1 MWIKVILEKNY
12 VLNFMIEVRKIL
24 VSLQRSIIDLKM
36 SFKRIFNNDA
46 DTINLKILGNFLIEV
61 EIKQAKTL

>member
-12 VLNFMIEVRKIL
+12 VLNFIIEVRKIL

-36 SFKRIFNNDA
+36 SFKTIFNNDA
-46 DTINLKILGNFLIEV
+46 DIINLKILGNFLIDV
-61 EIKQAKTL
+61 EIRQDKTL

>member
-12 VLNFMIEVRKIL
+12 VLNFMIEVTKIL

-36 SFKRIFNNDA
+36 SFKTIFNNDA
-46 DTINLKILGNFLIEV
+46 DIINLKILGNFLIEV
-61 EIKQAKTL
+61 EIRQGKTL

>member
-24 VSLQRSIIDLKM
+24 ISVQRSIIDLKM
-36 SFKRIFNNDA
+36 SFKTIFNNDA
-46 DTINLKILGNFLIEV
+46 DIINLKILGNFLIEV
-61 EIKQAKTL
+61 EIRQGKTL

>member
-1 MWIKVILEKNY
+1 MWIKVILDKNY
-12 VLNFMIEVRKIL
+12 VLNFMIEVTKIL

-46 DTINLKILGNFLIEV
+46 DIINLKILGNFLIEV
-61 EIKQAKTL
+61 EIRQGKTL

>member
-1 MWIKVILEKNY
+1 MWIKIILEKNY

-46 DTINLKILGNFLIEV
+46 DIINLKILGNFLIEV
-61 EIKQAKTL
+61 EIRQAKIL